1 MRKVILIVVGAI
13 IAIFGI
19 LTLFPL
25 IKLDLWLS
33 IVLIGVGIISI
44 ILGFI
49 IKRKDKTA
57 LSEVTFNTASR
68 NTIAPVITLVGDNPI
83 NVSYADN
90 YNEPGATWADA
101 IDGSGNAVISGDTVN
116 TNTLGTYI
124 VKYNYTDSAGNIAAE
139 ATRTVNVVDI
149 TKPIITLNGEEIIT
163 IENGETYN
171 EQGAVWNDNVDGT
184 GLPIVSGDT
193 VNINMLGTYIVRY
206 NYTDSSGNVADEV
219 TRTVS
224 VVDTQKPT
232 ITLLEDSEVTLEV
245 FSVYS
250 DAGAT
255 AYDSYDG
262 DLTSKI
268 ISSDSINT
276 NVLGDYVVKYN
287 VSDSS
292 GNIADEVLRTVHVVD
307 TTKPIITFKGI
318 NPANIYIGDFY
329 NDDGATATDNVD
341 GDITDKIQ
349 TINNI
354 DTATVG
360 TYTVTYKVSDS
371 SGNEATAT
379 RTVNV
384 VHHPP
389 FAKDDGFAFI
399 KNEAINIPIKLL
411 LSNDSDP
418 EGGQISFISISQ
430 GIGGKATYSSL
441 LKRVAFKP
449 DKEFMGLASFSYTI
463 QNSNELQSNATVWL
477 SIGVNELPNNLAPI
491 AVNKTLSTNKVWTSI
506 PISSLLAND
515 SNPEGNTISFVSVGN
530 ASNNAR
536 VISLKMFGQL
546 LLIVK
551 RGFTGDITFPC
562 TVRDSVGLQST
573 GTVTINVNNAHY

>member
-1 MRKVILIVVGAI
+1 MRKIILIVVGAI

-19 LTLFPL
+19 LTLFPPL
-25 IKLDLWLS
+25 ALDLWLS

-49 IKRKDKTA
+49 VKRKAKTS
-57 LSEVTFNTASR
+57 LSDITVQNT
-68 NTIAPVITLVGDNPI
+68 TAPVITLVGDNTI
-83 NVSYADN
+83 NVNYADN
-90 YNEPGATWADA
+90 YNEQGATWADT
-101 IDGSGNAVISGDTVN
+101 IDGSGNAVIGGDMVN

-124 VKYNYTDSAGNIAAE
+124 VRYNYTDSAGNIAAE
-139 ATRTVNVVDI
+139 VTRTVNVVDI
-149 TKPIITLNGEEIIT
+149 TKPIITLNSEAT
-163 IENGETYN
+163 MYIENGETYN

-184 GLPIVSGDT
+184 GSAIVSGDT

-206 NYTDSSGNVADEV
+206 NYTDSSGNEADEV

-232 ITLLEDSEVTLEV
+232 ITLLGDSEVTLEV
-245 FSVYS
+245 FSFYS

-262 DLTSKI
+262 DLTPKI

-276 NVLGDYVVKYN
+276 NLLGDYFVKYN

-292 GNIADEVLRTVHVVD
+292 GNIADEVSRTVHVVD
-307 TTKPIITFKGI
+307 TTKPILAFKGI

-329 NDDGATATDNVD
+329 SDDGATATDNVD
-341 GDITDKIQ
+341 GDITYKIQ
-349 TINNI
+349 TVSNV
-354 DTATVG
+354 DTAIVG
-360 TYTVTYKVSDS
+360 TYAVTYKVSDS
-371 SGNEATAT
+371 SGNEATET

-384 VHHPP
+384 IHRPP
-389 FAKDDGFAFI
+389 TAKDDGFAFV
-399 KNEAINIPIKLL
+399 KNEAISIPIKTL

-430 GIGGKATYSSL
+430 GTGGKATYSNL

-449 DKEFMGLASFSYTI
+449 VKDFMGLASFSYTI

-477 SIGVNELPNNLAPI
+477 SIDINELPNKLPPI

-506 PISSLLAND
+506 PISSLLANE
-515 SNPEGNTISFVSVGN
+515 SNPEGSTISFVSVGN

-551 RGFTGDITFPC
+551 RGYTGDITFPC
-562 TVRDSVGLQST
+562 TVRDSVGLQSSS
-573 GTVTINVNNAHY
+573 TVTVNVNNAHY

>member
-19 LTLFPL
+19 LTLFPPL
-25 IKLDLWLS
+25 TLGLWLS
-33 IVLIGVGIISI
+33 IALIGVGIISI
-44 ILGFI
+44 ILGFMD
-49 IKRKDKTA
+49 KRKAKTA
-57 LSEVTFNTASR
+57 PSDVTVQNT
-68 NTIAPVITLVGDNPI
+68 TAPVITLVGDNPI

-90 YNEPGATWADA
+90 YNEQGATWTDA
-101 IDGSGNAVISGDTVN
+101 VDGSGNAVIGGDTVD

-139 ATRTVNVVDI
+139 VARTVNVVDI
-149 TKPIITLNGEEIIT
+149 TKPIITLNGEETIT

-184 GLPIVSGDT
+184 GLAIVSGDA
-193 VNINMLGTYIVRY
+193 VNINTLGTYIVRY
-206 NYTDSSGNVADEV
+206 NYTDSSGNIADEV

-232 ITLLEDSEVTLEV
+232 ITLLGDSEVTLEV

-268 ISSDSINT
+268 IPSDSMNS
-276 NVLGDYVVKYN
+276 NVLGDYVVTYN

-292 GNIADEVLRTVHVVD
+292 GNIADEVSRTVHVVD

-329 NDDGATATDNVD
+329 NDDGSTATDNVD
-341 GDITDKIQ
+341 GDITAKIQ
-349 TINNI
+349 TVNNV
-354 DTATVG
+354 DTTIVG
-360 TYTVTYKVSDS
+360 TYTVTYKVSDT
-371 SGNEATAT
+371 SGNETTAT

-384 VHHPP
+384 IHHPP
-389 FAKDDGFAFI
+389 VATDDGFAFI
-399 KNEAINIPIKLL
+399 KNRTINIQIKML
-411 LSNDSDP
+411 LSNDYDP
-418 EGGQISFISISQ
+418 EGGQISFISVSQ
-430 GIGGKATYSSL
+430 GIGGKATYSGF
-441 LKRVAFKP
+441 LKRVTFNP
-449 DKEFMGLASFSYTI
+449 DKEFIGLASFSYTI
-463 QNSNELQSNATVWL
+463 QNSNGLQSNATVWL
-477 SIGVNELPNNLAPI
+477 SIGVNELPNNLPPI
-491 AVNKTLSTNKVWTSI
+491 AVNNTLSTNKVWTTI

-515 SNPEGNTISFVSVGN
+515 SNPVGNTISFVSVGK
-530 ASNNAR
+530 ASNNAS
-536 VISLKMFGQL
+536 VISLKMFGKL

-551 RGFTGDITFPC
+551 RGFTGDITFPY
-562 TVRDSVGLQST
+562 TVSDSVGLQST
-573 GTVTINVNNAHY
+573 GTVTVNVNNAHY

>member
-1 MRKVILIVVGAI
+1 MRKIILIVVGVI

-19 LTLFPL
+19 LTLFPPL
-25 IKLDLWLS
+25 ALDLWLS

-49 IKRKDKTA
+49 VKRKAKTS
-57 LSEVTFNTASR
+57 LSDITVQNT
-68 NTIAPVITLVGDNPI
+68 TAPVITLVGDNTI
-83 NVSYADN
+83 NVNYADN
-90 YNEPGATWADA
+90 YNEQGATWADT
-101 IDGSGNAVISGDTVN
+101 IDGSGNAVIGGDMVN

-124 VKYNYTDSAGNIAAE
+124 VRYNYADSAGNIAAE
-139 ATRTVNVVDI
+139 VTRTVNVVDI
-149 TKPIITLNGEEIIT
+149 TKPIITLNSEAT
-163 IENGETYN
+163 MYIENGETYN

-184 GLPIVSGDT
+184 GSAIVSGDT

-206 NYTDSSGNVADEV
+206 NYTDSSGNEADEV

-232 ITLLEDSEVTLEV
+232 ITLLGDSEVTLEV
-245 FSVYS
+245 FSFYS

-262 DLTSKI
+262 DLTPKI

-276 NVLGDYVVKYN
+276 NLLGDYFVKYN

-292 GNIADEVLRTVHVVD
+292 GNIADEVSRTVHVVD
-307 TTKPIITFKGI
+307 TTKPILAFKGI

-329 NDDGATATDNVD
+329 SDDGATATDNVD
-341 GDITDKIQ
+341 GDITYKIQ
-349 TINNI
+349 TVSNV
-354 DTATVG
+354 DTAIVG
-360 TYTVTYKVSDS
+360 TYAVTYKVSDS
-371 SGNEATAT
+371 SGNEATET

-384 VHHPP
+384 IHRPP
-389 FAKDDGFAFI
+389 TAKDDGFAFV
-399 KNEAINIPIKLL
+399 KNETISIPIKTL

-430 GIGGKATYSSL
+430 GTGGKATYSNL

-449 DKEFMGLASFSYTI
+449 VKDFMGLASFSYTI

-477 SIGVNELPNNLAPI
+477 SIDINELPNKLPPI

-506 PISSLLAND
+506 PISSLLANE
-515 SNPEGNTISFVSVGN
+515 SNPEGSTISFVSVGN

-551 RGFTGDITFPC
+551 RGYTGDITFSC
-562 TVRDSVGLQST
+562 TVRDSVGLQSLS
-573 GTVTINVNNAHY
+573 TVTVNVNNAHY

>member
-1 MRKVILIVVGAI
+1 MRKIILIVVGVI

-19 LTLFPL
+19 LTLFPPL
-25 IKLDLWLS
+25 ALDLWLS

-49 IKRKDKTA
+49 VKRKAKTS
-57 LSEVTFNTASR
+57 LSDITVQNT
-68 NTIAPVITLVGDNPI
+68 TAPVITLVGDNTI
-83 NVSYADN
+83 NVNYADN
-90 YNEPGATWADA
+90 YNEQGATWADT
-101 IDGSGNAVISGDTVN
+101 IDGSGNAVIGGDMVN

-124 VKYNYTDSAGNIAAE
+124 VRYNYTDSAGNIAAE
-139 ATRTVNVVDI
+139 VTRTVNVVDI
-149 TKPIITLNGEEIIT
+149 TKPIITLNSEAT
-163 IENGETYN
+163 MYIENGETYN

-184 GLPIVSGDT
+184 GSAIVSGDT

-206 NYTDSSGNVADEV
+206 NYTDSSGNEADEV

-232 ITLLEDSEVTLEV
+232 ITLLGDSEVTLEV
-245 FSVYS
+245 FSFYS

-262 DLTSKI
+262 DLTPKI

-276 NVLGDYVVKYN
+276 NLLGDYFVKYN

-292 GNIADEVLRTVHVVD
+292 GNIADEVSRTVHVVD
-307 TTKPIITFKGI
+307 TTKPILAFKGI

-329 NDDGATATDNVD
+329 SDDGATATDNVD
-341 GDITDKIQ
+341 GDITYKIQ
-349 TINNI
+349 TVSNV
-354 DTATVG
+354 DTAIVG
-360 TYTVTYKVSDS
+360 TYAVTYKVSDS
-371 SGNEATAT
+371 SGNEATET

-384 VHHPP
+384 IHRPP
-389 FAKDDGFAFI
+389 TAKDDGFAFV
-399 KNEAINIPIKLL
+399 KNEAISIPIKTL

-430 GIGGKATYSSL
+430 GTGGKATYSNL

-449 DKEFMGLASFSYTI
+449 VKDFMGLASFSYTI

-477 SIGVNELPNNLAPI
+477 SIDINELPNKLPPI

-506 PISSLLAND
+506 PISSLLANE
-515 SNPEGNTISFVSVGN
+515 SNPEGSTISFVSVGN

-551 RGFTGDITFPC
+551 RGYTGDITFPC
-562 TVRDSVGLQST
+562 TVRDSVGLQSSS
-573 GTVTINVNNAHY
+573 TVTVNVNNAHY

>member
-19 LTLFPL
+19 LTLFPPL
-25 IKLDLWLS
+25 TLGLWLS

-49 IKRKDKTA
+49 DKRKAKTA
-57 LSEVTFNTASR
+57 PSDVTVQNT
-68 NTIAPVITLVGDNPI
+68 TAPVITLVGDNPI

-90 YNEPGATWADA
+90 YNEQGATWTDA
-101 IDGSGNAVISGDTVN
+101 VDGSGNAVIGGDTVD

-124 VKYNYTDSAGNIAAE
+124 VKYNYTNSAGNIAAE
-139 ATRTVNVVDI
+139 LARTVNVVDI
-149 TKPIITLNGEEIIT
+149 TKPIITLNGEETIT
-163 IENGETYN
+163 IENEETYN

-184 GLPIVSGDT
+184 GLAIVSGDT

-206 NYTDSSGNVADEV
+206 NYTDSSGNVGDEV

-232 ITLLEDSEVTLEV
+232 ITLLGDSEVTLEV

-255 AYDSYDG
+255 AYDNYDG

-329 NDDGATATDNVD
+329 NDDGSTATDNVD
-341 GDITDKIQ
+341 GDITAKIQ
-349 TINNI
+349 TVNNV
-354 DTATVG
+354 DTTIVG
-360 TYTVTYKVSDS
+360 TYTVTYKVSDT
-371 SGNEATAT
+371 SGNETTAT

-384 VHHPP
+384 MHHPP
-389 FAKDDGFAFI
+389 AATDDGFAFV
-399 KNEAINIPIKLL
+399 KNEAINIPIKML

-418 EGGQISFISISQ
+418 EGGQISFISVSQ
-430 GIGGKATYSSL
+430 GTGGKATYSSF
-441 LKRVAFKP
+441 LKRVTFKP

-463 QNSNELQSNATVWL
+463 QNSNGLQSNATVWL
-477 SIGVNELPNNLAPI
+477 SIGVNELPNNLPPI
-491 AVNKTLSTNKVWTSI
+491 AINKTLSTNKVWTSI
-506 PISSLLAND
+506 PISSLLANE
-515 SNPEGNTISFVSVGN
+515 SNPVGNTISFVSVGN
-530 ASNNAR
+530 ASNNAS
-536 VISLKMFGQL
+536 VISLKMFGKL

-551 RGFTGDITFPC
+551 RGFTGDITFPY
-562 TVRDSVGLQST
+562 TVSDSVGLQST
-573 GTVTINVNNAHY
+573 GTVTVNVNNAHY